1 MYIDKYIFAE
11 FWNIFVRKA
20 ARKLAAE
27 KAKAEAEAAQP
38 EETAV
43 EEVSEE
49 KVAIF
54 GKIRGKVKPV
64 LIASVVASAAFKV
77 IKMYVGRG
85 LL

>member
-1 MYIDKYIFAE
+1 VKFL
-11 FWNIFVRKA
+11 NIFVRKA
-20 ARKLAAE
+20 ARKLAAK
-27 KAKAEAEAAQP
+27 KAKAEAEAEAAQP

-49 KVAIF
+49 KVAVF
-54 GKIRGKVKPV
+54 GKIREIVKPV
-64 LIASVVASAAFKV
+64 LIGSVVASAAYKA